1 MNEPISTT
9 PAWTRVLLV
18 ACCIAAVAM
27 ATLVVGPPS
36 QAQIS
41 TQRVI
46 TAEKGVV
53 QSTVSGDG
61 TLQPAT
67 QDDVNFKT
75 GGTLEH
81 LYVSTGQY
89 VFQGELLATL
99 NPQQAEVGVQQAQA
113 TLASDEANLQQAEDA
128 QANASSTST
137 TASAT
142 AAAYASA
149 ADVARSTVQS
159 SSAQTVSVTQSP
171 TTAASGP
178 APVNPAAGSP
188 PTGTTGAT
196 AVTSTTTVTLTT
208 PGPSPA
214 THPSAAAGGGSGAA
228 GQISSG
234 SSAPASQ
241 SGSGAGENGG
251 GGSSGGNSSATS
263 AATLAANVAS
273 AEATVASA
281 RLSVESAEQTLA
293 DTRLYAPASGTV
305 ASVADVQVGDTVSA
319 GSASSG
325 TADSGSSSGTG
336 ALGGA
341 AGGAGTGSSSAS
353 TSASSSSALVTIV
366 NVAAMEVVVPF
377 GESDIGKVK
386 VGQPA
391 TVTVDALSS
400 LELAAHVTTVSLLGT
415 TSSSVTSYDVTIA
428 LDQSDAQLKPGM
440 SATAQVI
447 VSQAQGAVSVPST
460 AISQAGG
467 QSTVTV
473 RRNGKDVVT
482 PVTTGV
488 VGDSATQILAGVTSG
503 EQIVIT
509 TTTNAGSSSAGS
521 APGGSTTGTLGG
533 GAGGLGGGGGFPS
546 GGFPS
551 GGFPSGGPPGVGG

>member
-1 MNEPISTT
+1 MNEPISAT

-18 ACCIAAVAM
+18 ACCVAAVAM

-36 QAQIS
+36 QAQIT

-46 TAEKGVV
+46 TAENGVV

-75 GGTLEH
+75 SGTLEH
-81 LYVSTGQY
+81 LYVSTGQH

-99 NPQQAEVGVQQAQA
+99 DPHQAEVGVQQAQA
-113 TLASDEANLQQAEDA
+113 ALASDEANLQQAEDA

-142 AAAYASA
+142 AADYASV
-149 ADVARSTVQS
+149 ADVAHSAVQS
-159 SSAQTVSVTQSP
+159 ASGQTVSATPSP

-188 PTGTTGAT
+188 PTGTTGAS
-196 AVTSTTTVTLTT
+196 AVTSTTTVTATT

-214 THPSAAAGGGSGAA
+214 THPSSAAGVGSGAA
-228 GQISSG
+228 SQVLSG
-234 SSAPASQ
+234 SSAPAGQ
-241 SGSGAGENGG
+241 SGSGAGENGS
-251 GGSSGGNSSATS
+251 GGSSGGSSSATS

-293 DTRLYAPASGTV
+293 DTRLYAPTSGTV

-325 TADSGSSSGTG
+325 TADSGSSSATG

-341 AGGAGTGSSSAS
+341 AGGAGSSSAGAS

-366 NVAAMEVVVPF
+366 NVAAMEVVVPL
-377 GESDIGKVK
+377 GESDIGRIN

-428 LDQSDAQLKPGM
+428 LDQSDAQLRPGM
-440 SATAQVI
+440 SVTAQVI

-473 RRNGKDVVT
+473 RRDGKDVVT

-488 VGDSATQILAGVTSG
+488 VGDSSTQILAGVSSG

-509 TTTNAGSSSAGS
+509 MTTNAGSSSAAGS
-521 APGGSTTGTLGG
+521 ALGGSTTGTLGG
-533 GAGGLGGGGGFPS
+533 AAGGLGG